1 MSGRDTVFA
10 ELERFFERMSRQ
22 FDDASSTWRSQGPLA
37 PWAPSGAS
45 VAIDLVDRDEAFVVT
60 ADLPGFERDDI
71 DVRITDRTLRIAAE
85 RESALDGD
93 ADRYLRRERRRES
106 IERAIRLPE
115 AVDRDAVTAETNH
128 GVLTVTLPKLEVRG
142 ARHVDV
148 EGA

>member
-10 ELERFFERMSRQ
+10 ELGRFFERMSRE
-22 FDDASSTWRSQGPLA
+22 FDDPSSTWRSQGPLA

-45 VAIDLVDRDEAFVVT
+45 AATDLVDRAEAFVVT
-60 ADLPGFERDDI
+60 VDLPGFERDDI
-71 DVRITDRTLRIAAE
+71 DVRITDRALRIAAE

-93 ADRYLRRERRRES
+93 ADRYLRRERRRDS
-106 IERAIRLPE
+106 VERSIRLPE
-115 AVDRDAVTAETNH
+115 AVDRDAVTAETRD
-128 GVLTVTLPKLEVRG
+128 GVLTVTLPKLEVRE

>member
-10 ELERFFERMSRQ
+10 ELGRFFERMSRE
-22 FDDASSTWRSQGPLA
+22 FDDPSSTWRSQGPLA

-45 VAIDLVDRDEAFVVT
+45 AAIDLVDRAEAFVVT
-60 ADLPGFERDDI
+60 VDLPGFERDDI
-71 DVRITDRTLRIAAE
+71 DVRITDRALRIAAE

-93 ADRYLRRERRRES
+93 ADRYLRRERRRDS
-106 IERAIRLPE
+106 VERSIRLPE
-115 AVDRDAVTAETNH
+115 AVDREAVTAETRD
-128 GVLTVTLPKLEVRG
+128 GVLTVTLPKLEVRE